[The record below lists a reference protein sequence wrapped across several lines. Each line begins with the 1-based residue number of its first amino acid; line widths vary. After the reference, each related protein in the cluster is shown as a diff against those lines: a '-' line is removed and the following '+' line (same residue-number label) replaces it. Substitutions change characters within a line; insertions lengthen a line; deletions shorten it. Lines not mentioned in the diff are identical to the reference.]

1 MRGSTKLLM
10 PLMTLLPFL
19 GSPLIN
25 WQGDLI
31 GSDDVRG
38 YKRIHH
44 KSQKKLRRL
53 VRRRGD

>member
-1 MRGSTKLLM
+1 MTGNLKLLM
-10 PLMTLLPFL
+10 PLITMLPLL

-38 YKRIHH
+38 YKRIQHR
-44 KSQKKLRRL
+44 SQKKLRRL
-53 VRRRGD
+53 ARQRR